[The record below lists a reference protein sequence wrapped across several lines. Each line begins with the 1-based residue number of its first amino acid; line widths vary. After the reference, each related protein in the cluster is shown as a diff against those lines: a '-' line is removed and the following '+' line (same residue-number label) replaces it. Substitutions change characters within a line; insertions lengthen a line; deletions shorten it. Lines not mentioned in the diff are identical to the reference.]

1 MLSSIYAQIKGLLT
15 FHQNSFHDN
24 QITYANVYLPRDF
37 FTDSFLPKCENVAKF
52 YLEYE
57 QNYMGNSYLTC
68 LEDLC

>member
-1 MLSSIYAQIKGLLT
+1 MQMSI
-15 FHQNSFHDN
+15 
-24 QITYANVYLPRDF
+24 LPRDF

-68 LEDLC
+68 LEDHC